1 MLGRAGMPPRPP
13 SPARV
18 ATAFL
23 AAALLASVAAR
34 AADPQPYSI
43 KLDSTGSDTVDDA
56 MNTTSLLVTL
66 RDKAPAG
73 PFALVTRA
81 KEDAGR
87 LVTVLHS
94 FGFYAAKVSILID
107 GHDAGDPALLAILD
121 AVPAGQPVAIQAKVD
136 KGPVYTIRY
145 LEVDGVDEEDA
156 ETKLGLITGR
166 PAIASNVLSASTRL
180 LTALQEE
187 GYALAKVDPP
197 IAYADD
203 KAHVVDVLY
212 RATPGP
218 RVNIGAIEIAGLKDV
233 HEGVVRESI
242 TVETGDLYKPTKI
255 EEARQAVLSL
265 GVFSAVG
272 VKASDSLDAEGRV
285 PLTFT
290 VAERPMHAVALTAAY
305 STDLG
310 ASASASWSHRNLLGN
325 AEQLNLSAAVN
336 GLGGSATQS
345 LGYNVTAQFLKPMFW
360 ARNQTLEVDLSG
372 IKQSLEAYDQTAE
385 SAAIYVKRKFST
397 LWSGSIGLTG
407 GRDQVE
413 QQGVSRTYDLIN
425 LPVTVAYDSTGVTG
439 LLEDPVRGV
448 RAAFGL
454 TPSMP
459 FNHAPFFTTIQATG
473 SGYIDASDWIGAK
486 PGRSVI
492 AVRGLLASIQ
502 GAGQFDLPPDR
513 RLYVGGSGTVR
524 GYKYQSI
531 GPLFPNGDPIGAT
544 AADSASIEFRQRFG
558 EDFGAAVFVDAGQ
571 TSTTRVPFNGPVFVG
586 VGAGVRYYTSIGPIR
601 ADIAIPLSR
610 PAHGD
615 AFEIY
620 IGLGQSF

>member
-1 MLGRAGMPPRPP
+1 MRHRPLPFAHIAAVAG
-13 SPARV
+13 AV
-18 ATAFL
+18 V
-23 AAALLASVAAR
+23 LASVAAR
-34 AADPQPYSI
+34 AADPQRYSI
-43 KLDSTGSDTVDDA
+43 ALDSTGSDTVDDA
-56 MNTTSLLVTL
+56 LKTASLLVTL

-81 KEDAGR
+81 KEDAER
-87 LVTVLHS
+87 MVTVLHS
-94 FGFYAAKVSILID
+94 FGFYAAKVSVQID
-107 GHDAGDPALLAILD
+107 GHDAADPALLSILD
-121 AVPAGQPVAIQAKVD
+121 AVPSGQTVAIQAKID

-180 LTALQEE
+180 LTVLQEE

-203 KAHVVDVLY
+203 KLHVVDVLY
-212 RATPGP
+212 KAVPGP
-218 RVNIGAIEIAGLKDV
+218 KVNIGAIEIVGLKDV
-233 HEGVVRESI
+233 HEGVVREAV
-242 TVETGDLYKPTKI
+242 TVESGDLYKPTKI
-255 EEARQAVLSL
+255 EEARQAVLGL

-272 VKASDSLDAEGRV
+272 VHAGDSLDAQGRI

-290 VAERPMHAVALTAAY
+290 VSERPMHAVALTAAY

-385 SAAIYVKRKFST
+385 SAAIYVKRKFSA

-413 QQGVSRTYDLIN
+413 QQGISNTYELIN
-425 LPVTVAYDSTGVTG
+425 LPVAVSYDSTGIAG

-454 TPSMP
+454 TPSMA
-459 FNHAPFFTTIQATG
+459 FNHAPFFATAQLSG
-473 SGYIDASDWIGAK
+473 SGYIDASDWVGAK

-544 AADSASIEFRQRFG
+544 SADSASIELRQRFG

-571 TSTTRVPFNGPVFVG
+571 ASTTRVPFNGPVFVG

-601 ADIAIPLSR
+601 ADIAIPMSK

-615 AFEIY
+615 SFEIY
-620 IGLGQSF
+620 VGLGQAF